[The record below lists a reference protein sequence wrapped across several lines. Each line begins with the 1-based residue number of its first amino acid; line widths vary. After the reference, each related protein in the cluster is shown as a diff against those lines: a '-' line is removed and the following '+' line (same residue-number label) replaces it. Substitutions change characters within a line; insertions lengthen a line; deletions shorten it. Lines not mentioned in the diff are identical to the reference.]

1 MVSYRLFIWWRHC
14 QLRNGAN
21 QFFILIYNL
30 VIADIQ
36 QAMAFALTAFYLAE
50 DKIEVGTTTCFANGW
65 FVSTGD
71 LASGVF
77 ILNIGLHTFLTIV
90 KGQTI
95 SDMSFY
101 LWLAGSWAFVYF
113 MAILT
118 VAMHKNVYVRAG
130 AWCWIDKRYDKERLW
145 LHYIWIFIAMFGVV
159 VIYAMIY
166 FFIKARLTGKT
177 RTNINTTSDNRA
189 ELANARRAAKYM
201 IIYPVVYVVCTLPLA
216 GGRMAAMSGVL
227 VPPYWWYCFAGA
239 AITSCG
245 WLDVVLYAIT
255 RHVLVF
261 PRSAPPK
268 TNLGLNT
275 FGWHP
280 TPPFYGVTT
289 TVEAP
294 LSRAARRHESKT
306 SILSPVWRPLRRRQS
321 DEDYFANVPEGVI
334 MTKTTIEVT
343 SIPAPHHSLTN
354 DAYARS
360 ETSVLEIDDKA
371 AIVTPS
377 GSVSR

>member
-1 MVSYRLFIWWRHC
+1 
-14 QLRNGAN
+14 
-21 QFFILIYNL
+21 
-30 VIADIQ
+30 
-36 QAMAFALTAFYLAE
+36 MAFALTAFYLAE

-216 GGRMAAMSGVL
+216 GGL
-227 VPPYWWYCFAGA
+227 
-239 AITSCG
+239 
-245 WLDVVLYAIT
+245 LYAIT